1 MSPLCTTSL
10 DIEVGQC
17 CDVIA
22 WTRRRS
28 LQFWQPFCFP
38 LRARGSEYIDC
49 MWVNFSAN
57 IDSFLQREETDIGAN
72 KQVKISIKNWSWSG
86 IFFGKLEHS
95 QFSAIVFIDFLQ
107 HRYKKDT
114 VVFCFERFKYRY
126 FCNKSYHLV
135 GEIMYFLKYCRNLK

>member
-1 MSPLCTTSL
+1 MVSLPYWHVHISLINIKVAYKLSPLCTTSL

-57 IDSFLQREETDIGAN
+57 KGSFLQREETDIGAN
-72 KQVKISIKNWSWSG
+72 NKVKNSIKNWSWSG

-114 VVFCFERFKYRY
+114 VVFCFWTFQI
-126 FCNKSYHLV
+126 S
-135 GEIMYFLKYCRNLK
+135 IFL

>member
-57 IDSFLQREETDIGAN
+57 KGSFLQREETDIGAN
-72 KQVKISIKNWSWSG
+72 NQVKISIQNWSWSG
-86 IFFGKLEHS
+86 IFFGELEHS

-114 VVFCFERFKYRY
+114 VYFVFHLFKYWY
-126 FCNKSYHLV
+126 FCDKSYHLV
-135 GEIMYFLKYCRNLK
+135 REIMYFLKFCWNLK